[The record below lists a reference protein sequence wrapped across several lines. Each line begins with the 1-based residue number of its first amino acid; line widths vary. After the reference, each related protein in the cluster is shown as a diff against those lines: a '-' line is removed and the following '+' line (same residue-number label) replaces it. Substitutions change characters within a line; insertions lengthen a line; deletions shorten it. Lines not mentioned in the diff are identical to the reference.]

1 MQSKLSV
8 VEYTF
13 EMVNDEMVL
22 YTKSNNKIMI
32 LNRTAVFVLHELE
45 KLIKND
51 DEIVVENT
59 NKIVVVENDKIES
72 AGEHKYLLKN
82 STRYRTLVQYP
93 QLTSEDEY

>member
-1 MQSKLSV
+1 MILSAITTILSV
-8 VEYTF
+8 IPY
-13 EMVNDEMVL
+13 L
-22 YTKSNNKIMI
+22 YLWKFLNELLVVKSN
-32 LNRTAVFVLHELE
+32 
-45 KLIKND
+45 
-51 DEIVVENT
+51 EIVVENT

>member
-1 MQSKLSV
+1 MNELLV
-8 VEYTF
+8 V
-13 EMVNDEMVL
+13 
-22 YTKSNNKIMI
+22 KSI
-32 LNRTAVFVLHELE
+32 
-45 KLIKND
+45 
-51 DEIVVENT
+51 ENT

>member
-1 MQSKLSV
+1 MILSAITTILSV
-8 VEYTF
+8 IPYLYLVKF
-13 EMVNDEMVL
+13 LNDHLVV
-22 YTKSNNKIMI
+22 KSI
-32 LNRTAVFVLHELE
+32 
-45 KLIKND
+45 
-51 DEIVVENT
+51 ENT